1 MDKKVT
7 YSEQELV
14 SLLKAKDHPAFNYF
28 YTTYA
33 GFIYHIVLQVVSDR
47 SLAEEVLQ
55 EVFVKIWQKTESYDE
70 AKGRLLT
77 WAISIARNSAID
89 KVRSRAY
96 QKRQR
101 NLVLSDT
108 ISAAQDS
115 PSSHGKEDNI
125 GMKEVL
131 GMLQPKYRRLIELVY
146 LQGYTQQGVAKMV
159 SLPLGTVKSRIR
171 TALLQLR
178 AYFVQHDGR

>member
-14 SLLKAKDHPAFNYF
+14 SLLKAKDHLAFNYF

-33 GFIYHIVLQVVSDR
+33 GFIYHIILKVVGDR
-47 SLAEEVLQ
+47 DLAEDVLQ
-55 EVFVKIWQKTESYDE
+55 EVFVKIWQKMETYDE

-77 WAISIARNSAID
+77 WAISITRNLAID

-96 QKRQR
+96 QRKQR
-101 NLVLSDT
+101 SIVLSDT
-108 ISAAQDS
+108 VSAVKDS
-115 PSSHGKEDNI
+115 PSSDRKEDNI
-125 GMKEVL
+125 GIKEVL
-131 GMLQPKYRRLIELVY
+131 GMLQPKYRTLIELVY
-146 LQGYTQQGVAKMV
+146 LQGYTQQWVAKME
-159 SLPLGTVKSRIR
+159 SIPLGTVKSRIR

-178 AYFVQHDGR
+178 AYFIQHDGR